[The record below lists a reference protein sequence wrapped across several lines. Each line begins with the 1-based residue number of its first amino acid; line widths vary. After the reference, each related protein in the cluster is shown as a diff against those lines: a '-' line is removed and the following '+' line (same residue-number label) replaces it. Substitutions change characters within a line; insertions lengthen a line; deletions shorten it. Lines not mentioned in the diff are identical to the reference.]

1 MALTLYRPAALFV
14 SLRRSAVGSLGMGK
28 LGPSKVFIK
37 KCFLPTPLGNPKE
50 HTHTQT
56 DFLLI
61 AHPSLA
67 YHGKMGQIHCSLR
80 CVWPI

>member
-50 HTHTQT
+50 HTHTNRFSIDSSSIT
-56 DFLLI
+56 GL
-61 AHPSLA
+61 P
-67 YHGKMGQIHCSLR
+67 
-80 CVWPI
+80 W